1 MREAE
6 WRKMP
11 AKVFMDDW
19 EENMDV
25 RVAACGS
32 PEHMK
37 NKIKAKNA
45 VITIEKNKLK
55 KFIDGLERTKH
66 E

>member
-19 EENMDV
+19 EEDMDV
-25 RVAACGS
+25 RVTAYGS
-32 PEHMK
+32 PGHMK
-37 NKIKAKNA
+37 IKFKAKGTE
-45 VITIEKNKLK
+45 ITIEKNRLK
-55 KFIDGLERTKH
+55 RFLDGLE
-66 E
+66 

>member
-1 MREAE
+1 MREVE
-6 WRKMP
+6 WRKIP
-11 AKVFMDDW
+11 AKVSFDGW
-19 EENMDV
+19 AENMDV

-37 NKIKAKNA
+37 IKIKAKNT

-55 KFIDGLERTKH
+55 KFIDGLERTKN